1 MAPPELWDN
10 LYEIIPNNMEQ
21 LISITQKQTDQQTKS
36 ARRTL
41 RLQQKMVF
49 LNLNICN
56 PVTAFLS
63 VYWQDTSV
71 NTKIGK
77 SNLTN
82 QTKI

>member
-1 MAPPELWDN
+1 
-10 LYEIIPNNMEQ
+10 
-21 LISITQKQTDQQTKS
+21 
-36 ARRTL
+36 
-41 RLQQKMVF
+41 MVF

-71 NTKIGK
+71 NTNIGK

>member
-41 RLQQKMVF
+41 RLQ
-49 LNLNICN
+49 
-56 PVTAFLS
+56 
-63 VYWQDTSV
+63 
-71 NTKIGK
+71 
-77 SNLTN
+77 
-82 QTKI
+82 